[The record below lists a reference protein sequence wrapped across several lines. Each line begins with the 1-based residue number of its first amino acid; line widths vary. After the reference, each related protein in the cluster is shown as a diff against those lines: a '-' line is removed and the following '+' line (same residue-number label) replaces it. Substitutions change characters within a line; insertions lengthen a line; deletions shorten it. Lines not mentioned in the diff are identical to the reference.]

1 VSVAGRSPSWTAK
14 CYSLPEWSGINA
26 LIYYGPLLMR
36 RLGLNG
42 STINLLVAGGIN
54 IVQFLA
60 VFPAILYI
68 DKWGRWPTGSPF
80 LAIIFWI
87 GRKPLLRGG
96 SAVMTMSHLLS
107 ALLVC
112 PLHMLSTIS
121 APIRRSQVFEFG
133 SEWENHSIAAWV
145 AIRYVFSFNMCCD
158 AHKAI

>member
-1 VSVAGRSPSWTAK
+1 
-14 CYSLPEWSGINA
+14 
-26 LIYYGPLLMR
+26 MR
-36 RLGLNG
+36 NLGLNG

-68 DKWGRWPTGSPF
+68 DKWGGWPAVSLL
-80 LAIIFWI
+80 LAVIFWI

-112 PLHMLSTIS
+112 PPHTLSTIGAFICS
-121 APIRRSQVFEFG
+121 TGFRIWRRM
-133 SEWENHSIAAWV
+133 A
-145 AIRYVFSFNMCCD
+145 
-158 AHKAI
+158 